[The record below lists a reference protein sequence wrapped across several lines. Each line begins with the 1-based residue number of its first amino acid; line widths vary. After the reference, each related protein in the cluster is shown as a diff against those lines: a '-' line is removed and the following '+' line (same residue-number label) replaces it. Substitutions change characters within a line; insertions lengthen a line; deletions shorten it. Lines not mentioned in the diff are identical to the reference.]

1 MSDGAYALVDAL
13 TCLALVAL
21 VIVRWRQGVITK
33 RLLRSLK
40 ESEPPEK

>member
-21 VIVRWRQGVITK
+21 LIVRWRQGVITK
-33 RLLRSLK
+33 RLLRSLEDSK
-40 ESEPPEK
+40 PPEQ